1 MASKSIITDLNKEE
15 KLDDDKY
22 DIYHRKI
29 QYILDEQEVLETL
42 TQEMTAPEDGNT
54 AQHRHDQEA
63 YQSWLKKDH
72 CACSNMLNNMYNDL
86 IGEFEEHFIACALW
100 DTLKLKL
107 GGTSAT
113 RLDGLNIKFDSY

>member
-42 TQEMTAPEDGNT
+42 TQEMTAPKDDNT
-54 AQHRHDQEA
+54 AQHRGDQEA
-63 YQSWLKKDH
+63 YQS
-72 CACSNMLNNMYNDL
+72 
-86 IGEFEEHFIACALW
+86 
-100 DTLKLKL
+100 
-107 GGTSAT
+107 
-113 RLDGLNIKFDSY
+113 